1 MAYGLR
7 YVADL
12 SVLRA
17 SLLLVSSFM
26 LIRLLE
32 SNRQPGAIIH
42 RKTTNKIGL
51 CAMTDSQL
59 VFVLAEYMFGFFSP
73 PPGYMLKFIYIYIYI
88 YIFGY

>member
-12 SVLRA
+12 SVLRP

-42 RKTTNKIGL
+42 RKTTNKNGL

-59 VFVLAEYMFGFFSP
+59 VFVLAEYMFGIFLLSP
-73 PPGYMLKFIYIYIYI
+73 RVYAEVYRFVFIRL
-88 YIFGY
+88 